1 MVLSAVKCKYML
13 LEYCMYCNDSYLVK
27 DSGLL
32 QSYIA
37 VVKLLFLFPDI
48 LDFLAAVIN
57 RAVEPFER

>member
-1 MVLSAVKCKYML
+1 MVLSAMKCKYTL
-13 LEYCMYCNDSYLVK
+13 LEYCMYCNDSYLAK

-37 VVKLLFLFPDI
+37 VKLLFLFPDI

-57 RAVEPFER
+57 RAVEPFEC

>member
-1 MVLSAVKCKYML
+1 MKCEYTL
-13 LEYCMYCNDSYLVK
+13 LEYCMYFNDSYLAK
-27 DSGLL
+27 DSGLP

-57 RAVEPFER
+57 RVVEQFEG